1 MKSSTSNKYRV
12 EQKIL
17 TDTTTL
23 SIVTSTYRAEA
34 YLPKYIRHALEV
46 SWQLANQGITVE
58 YVMIANDPTP
68 QELQSLHEF
77 RREHGNVHLIEVV
90 REGVYASWNRGVRA
104 AQGEIVGFWNV
115 DDVRFSE
122 PLIDGVQAIRGGCQL
137 VYFAHTVVR
146 TDNRWQ
152 LRPHYQTYDAIPYD
166 PDAHRRR
173 MKCGPFFIFARSLYD
188 QVGAFDE
195 RFNIAGD
202 WEWCIRATQ
211 VTDFCPIDR
220 VAGYFWLHGA
230 NLSDVGNP
238 AQTAEENII
247 RLMQGDDHLVV
258 PIQPDVMRRTW
269 ERFDIPV
276 SAEMQIRMWGA
287 GAAERAVNYAIARRR
302 ARQRAKME
310 TAIRYIPRQVID
322 RTGLRP
328 HLARFGIVKN
338 HPPRKRR
345 TQ

>member
-1 MKSSTSNKYRV
+1 MQARPTGRSKT
-12 EQKIL
+12 L
-17 TDTTTL
+17 TEKPTL
-23 SIVTSTYRAEA
+23 SIVTSTYQAEA

-46 SWQLANQGITVE
+46 SWQLANHGIAVE
-58 YVMIANDPTP
+58 YVIIANDPTP
-68 QELQSLHEF
+68 QETQSLREF
-77 RREHGNVHLIEVV
+77 CEEYGHARVIEVP
-90 REGVYASWNRGVRA
+90 REGVYASWNRGVRE

-122 PLIDGVQAIRGGCQL
+122 PLVDGVKSIQSGCQL

-166 PDAHRRR
+166 PVPHRRR
-173 MKCGPFFIFARSLYD
+173 MKCGPFFIFKKSLYE
-188 QVGAFDE
+188 QIGAFDE
-195 RFNIAGD
+195 RFKIAGD
-202 WEWCIRATQ
+202 WEWCIRATK

-230 NLSDVGNP
+230 NLSDIGNP
-238 AQTAEENII
+238 VQTAEENII
-247 RLMQGDDHLVV
+247 RLMQGDDELVV
-258 PIQPDVMRRTW
+258 PIEPGTMRRTW
-269 ERFDIPV
+269 EQFQIPV
-276 SAEMQIRMWGA
+276 TDNMQVRMWGA
-287 GAAERAVNYAIARRR
+287 GSAERAIQYGIAKRR
-302 ARQRAKME
+302 ARQRANME
-310 TAIRYIPRQVID
+310 KAVRYIPRQVID

-345 TQ
+345 T